1 MILFYADRVFSNQ
14 KVYTDISN
22 EENYLYLL
30 YQYHSNVFSMPSVHL
45 KQNNF
50 LVRLIWFFN
59 VFFFFLVIPLLH
71 SYIMHSQ
78 IIVQFSL
85 FFQQITAFPGGVAAT
100 TFSFTVNQKHGLKH
114 RPTAEAG
121 TLTWPQ

>member
-45 KQNNF
+45 K
-50 LVRLIWFFN
+50 
-59 VFFFFLVIPLLH
+59 
-71 SYIMHSQ
+71 
-78 IIVQFSL
+78 
-85 FFQQITAFPGGVAAT
+85 
-100 TFSFTVNQKHGLKH
+100 
-114 RPTAEAG
+114 
-121 TLTWPQ
+121 